1 MRLLTLIKHNESA
14 SLIGRLGS
22 SAFRLSTVACRCR
35 SRARAPLRNWHPDFR
50 RLLAEVAANE
60 QALRATQA
68 ELEARLAAAP
78 ASNWQ
83 EAADKAAIFLPSSVA
98 RWSHRTQGDN
108 SSSPPCSRTSTGS
121 LARDRAFSCAA
132 RLSTRGCHGDT
143 QCPTS
148 IIYPAE
154 TLSGLASLRCAHE
167 KA

>member
-1 MRLLTLIKHNESA
+1 MILMRLLTLIKHNESA

-35 SRARAPLRNWHPDFR
+35 SRARAPLRNRHPDFR

-83 EAADKAAIFLPSSVA
+83 EAADKAAIFLPSGALVA
-98 RWSHRTQGDN
+98 QDPRRQQLIAAV
-108 SSSPPCSRTSTGS
+108 
-121 LARDRAFSCAA
+121 LAHFD
-132 RLSTRGCHGDT
+132 RLSCER
-143 QCPTS
+143 
-148 IIYPAE
+148 
-154 TLSGLASLRCAHE
+154 
-167 KA
+167 